1 MSAAAGMARSLF
13 MKSSPHAARVAAPA
27 KALVGDSM
35 SLYMNHGRTARVARV
50 ARAIG
55 DQVLSGKP
63 VSFATA

>member
-27 KALVGDSM
+27 K